1 MILRKFLSVSS
12 SAAAAAHR
20 KAISPERQRVTR
32 PVRPSTPESE
42 LSMMLVVARHVRSIG
57 NSPRRLLVNPP
68 EADSNPS
75 RRLAA
80 AFGCVRTRHFPFDR
94 YADAYRFID
103 EHREESMKVFVDVSP

>member
-1 MILRKFLSVSS
+1 
-12 SAAAAAHR
+12 
-20 KAISPERQRVTR
+20 
-32 PVRPSTPESE
+32 
-42 LSMMLVVARHVRSIG
+42 
-57 NSPRRLLVNPP
+57 LLVNPP